1 MKFTVSSSLL
11 QKLLSSI
18 NGVISSNPVVPILEN
33 YLFNLDKD
41 KLIVSASDLQ
51 ISMITQMDV
60 VSTDTGSIAVPSK
73 MLLDTLKVLPE
84 QPITIEMDMDSFTIN
99 IKSENG
105 QYTLAGE
112 NAEDFPKIPVASKGK
127 HASFHAK
134 ALSDAI
140 ANTLFAASN
149 DELRP
154 SMNGVF
160 LKMTE
165 TNTTF
170 VSTDG
175 NRLVRYR
182 RVDVASKEEISMI
195 IPKKALTLLKA
206 ALPNDETDVKAEFSK
221 SNIFFNFGHTQ
232 MICRLIDERFPD
244 YENAIPAENPNK
256 MIISR
261 SELLGSLK
269 RIGLYAN
276 KTTNL
281 VRFKITSTGLIASA
295 EDIDYSSAASET
307 LSCQYEGEDIEIGF
321 NAKYLAEML
330 GNMSCKEI
338 SVEMSAPNRAGL
350 IFPVEKDEN
359 VDTLMLL
366 MPVMLSSYVS

>member
-1 MKFTVSSSLL
+1 
-11 QKLLSSI
+11 
-18 NGVISSNPVVPILEN
+18 
-33 YLFNLDKD
+33 
-41 KLIVSASDLQ
+41 
-51 ISMITQMDV
+51 
-60 VSTDTGSIAVPSK
+60 
-73 MLLDTLKVLPE
+73 
-84 QPITIEMDMDSFTIN
+84 
-99 IKSENG
+99 
-105 QYTLAGE
+105 
-112 NAEDFPKIPVASKGK
+112 
-127 HASFHAK
+127 
-134 ALSDAI
+134 
-140 ANTLFAASN
+140 
-149 DELRP
+149 
-154 SMNGVF
+154 
-160 LKMTE
+160 
-165 TNTTF
+165 
-170 VSTDG
+170 
-175 NRLVRYR
+175 
-182 RVDVASKEEISMI
+182 
-195 IPKKALTLLKA
+195 
-206 ALPNDETDVKAEFSK
+206 
-221 SNIFFNFGHTQ
+221 

-281 VRFKITSTGLIASA
+281 VRFKITSNGLIASA

-330 GNMSCKEI
+330 GNMNCKEI